1 MGHNPLTERQ
11 NANIPWAYPNP
22 RQVLEMDEVVRLEKD
37 PNGISAKSP
46 GSKLDAGKSPVM
58 QGVLQYFPRALLE
71 VAKVSQ
77 AGAAKYTWKGW
88 ETVSDGPARYGDA
101 LARHILLEDIE
112 GIYDRDTG
120 LLHAAQAA
128 WNALARLELILKEME
143 KK

>member
-1 MGHNPLTERQ
+1 MAGEDLLGVK
-11 NANIPWAYPNP
+11 
-22 RQVLEMDEVVRLEKD
+22 QVLQWNERD
-37 PNGISAKSP
+37 PNGIPAKSP

-77 AGAAKYTWKGW
+77 AGANKYTWKGW
-88 ETVSDGPARYGDA
+88 ETVSNGPARYGDA

-112 GIYDRDTG
+112 GTYDRDTG
-120 LLHAAQAA
+120 LMHAAQAA